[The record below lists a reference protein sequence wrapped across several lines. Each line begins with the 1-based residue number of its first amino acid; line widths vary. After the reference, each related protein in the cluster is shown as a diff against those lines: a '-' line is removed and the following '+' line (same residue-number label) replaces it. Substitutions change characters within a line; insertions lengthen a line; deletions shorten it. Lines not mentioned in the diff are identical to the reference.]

1 MRAALVEEIGKPPV
15 FTETAP
21 PKQGPGETLV
31 AVTAAPINP
40 VDLST
45 AAGRYPGGSPETPYI
60 PGREA
65 VGTVAG
71 SNRFGEGTRVYLG
84 APPARNGAMA
94 EFCACPDSEVFA
106 VPSGI
111 DDSLAACFG
120 VAGLAGWLP
129 ITWRGRLKE
138 GETVLVLGATGPVGK
153 VAVQAAKLNGAGRV
167 IAVARDPQEL
177 ERVKE
182 LGADATVRIGEADD
196 LAQAFRDAAEGDI
209 QLVIDPL
216 WGEPGAAALEALA
229 IFGRHVQ
236 IGQTAS
242 PTAEIRSGA
251 IRTKNVEILGHTNHL
266 APTEVREQAYR
277 EMCEHAA
284 AGRLKLEYEELPLE
298 QIREAWERQERFP
311 HKKLVLRP

>member
-1 MRAALVEEIGKPPV
+1 MRAALVEQIGKRPV

-21 PKQGPGETLV
+21 AKQGPGETLV

-40 VDLST
+40 IDLSM
-45 AAGRYPGGSPETPYI
+45 AAGRYPGGSPEPPYV

-84 APPARNGAMA
+84 APARNGAMA
-94 EFCACPDSEVFA
+94 EFCACPDGEVFA
-106 VPSGI
+106 VPTGV

-129 ITWRGRLKE
+129 VTWRGRLEE
-138 GETVLVLGATGPVGK
+138 GETVLVLGATGPVGR
-153 VAVQAAKLNGAGRV
+153 VAVQAAKLNGARRV
-167 IAVARDPQEL
+167 IAAARDPVEL

-182 LGADATVRIGEADD
+182 LGADATVRIGDVDD
-196 LAQAFRDAAEGDI
+196 LVHAYRDAADGDI
-209 QLVIDPL
+209 NLVLDPL
-216 WGEPGAAALEALA
+216 WGEPAAAALEALA
-229 IFGRHVQ
+229 IFGRLVQ

-242 PTAEIRSGA
+242 PTAEVRSGA
-251 IRTKNVEILGHTNHL
+251 IRTKNVEIRGHTNGL
-266 APTEVREQAYR
+266 APVEVRAQAYR

-284 AGRLKLEYEELPLE
+284 AGRLKLEHEDISLE
-298 QIREAWERQERFP
+298 QVREAWERQEQFP